1 MEIDISRS
9 TTVRAMTMAGTT
21 SVVDIR
27 LTVVSIMRGST
38 GGMAEMS
45 TTVMGG
51 STTIAVV
58 ASVMGVTAVV
68 EVKMRLSD
76 RSVAGEVTTE
86 AITEVSARLASVGAA
101 LVVADITVKSWGVEL
116 RSSSVTTVAE
126 VASVMGVTA
135 VVEVKMRL
143 SDSTVAGVGAT
154 KAIAGTRVTKLNT
167 VEGVLLLL
175 TVNGSLLDCTT
186 ETMIMLL
193 RSAEAVSGRSRD
205 VRAEAVLG
213 RSTNVEAA
221 LVRSADA
228 QTRSAVTSVVRT
240 SGLGERAVRSL
251 GSVERSVA
259 TVRVRSTITMRSPFS
274 SGGSSNNSSESE
286 SLEHLTIKYIESL
299 FRGFF

>member
-1 MEIDISRS
+1 MEIDISMS
-9 TTVRAMTMAGTT
+9 TTVRAMAMAGTT
-21 SVVDIR
+21 SVIDIR
-27 LTVVSIMRGST
+27 LTAVSIMRGST
-38 GGMAEMS
+38 GGMAEVS
-45 TTVMGG
+45 TTVVSG
-51 STTIAVV
+51 STAIAVV

-86 AITEVSARLASVGAA
+86 AIAEVSARLASVGAA
-101 LVVADITVKSWGVEL
+101 LVVADITVKSWGMDL
-116 RSSSVTTVAE
+116 RSSSVTTITE
-126 VASVMGVTA
+126 GASVMGMTT

-143 SDSTVAGVGAT
+143 NNSTVAGVGAT

-167 VEGVLLLL
+167 VERVLLLL

-193 RSAEAVSGRSRD
+193 RSAEAVSR
-205 VRAEAVLG
+205 

-228 QTRSAVTSVVRT
+228 QTRSAETSVVRT
-240 SGLGERAVRSL
+240 RGERAVR
-251 GSVERSVA
+251 SVERSVA

-274 SGGSSNNSSESE
+274 SGGSSNNSSESK

-299 FRGFF
+299 FRGFL

>member
-51 STTIAVV
+51 STTIAV
-58 ASVMGVTAVV
+58 
-68 EVKMRLSD
+68 
-76 RSVAGEVTTE
+76 
-86 AITEVSARLASVGAA
+86 
-101 LVVADITVKSWGVEL
+101 
-116 RSSSVTTVAE
+116 

>member
-1 MEIDISRS
+1 
-9 TTVRAMTMAGTT
+9 MTA
-21 SVVDIR
+21 
-27 LTVVSIMRGST
+27 
-38 GGMAEMS
+38 
-45 TTVMGG
+45 
-51 STTIAVV
+51 
-58 ASVMGVTAVV
+58 
-68 EVKMRLSD
+68 
-76 RSVAGEVTTE
+76 
-86 AITEVSARLASVGAA
+86 
-101 LVVADITVKSWGVEL
+101 
-116 RSSSVTTVAE
+116 VAE

-154 KAIAGTRVTKLNT
+154 KTIAGTRVTKLNT

-193 RSAEAVSGRSRD
+193 RSAEAVSR
-205 VRAEAVLG
+205 

-221 LVRSADA
+221 LARSADA

-240 SGLGERAVRSL
+240 RGLGERAVRSL

>member
-21 SVVDIR
+21 SVINIR
-27 LTVVSIMRGST
+27 LTAVSIMRGSA
-38 GGMAEMS
+38 GGMAEVS
-45 TTVMGG
+45 TTMMSG

-76 RSVAGEVTTE
+76 G
-86 AITEVSARLASVGAA
+86 
-101 LVVADITVKSWGVEL
+101 
-116 RSSSVTTVAE
+116 
-126 VASVMGVTA
+126 
-135 VVEVKMRL
+135 
-143 SDSTVAGVGAT
+143 TVAGVGAT
-154 KAIAGTRVTKLNT
+154 KAISGTRVAKLNT
-167 VEGVLLLL
+167 VERVLLLL

-193 RSAEAVSGRSRD
+193 RSAEAVSR
-205 VRAEAVLG
+205 

-240 SGLGERAVRSL
+240 RGLGKRAVRSL
-251 GSVERSVA
+251 GSVEGEGAA
-259 TVRVRSTITMRSPFS
+259 TTVGSTVTTRAPFS
-274 SGGSSNNSSESE
+274 SGGSGYNSSESE
-286 SLEHLTIKYIESL
+286 SLEHL
-299 FRGFF
+299 

>member
-21 SVVDIR
+21 SVINIR
-27 LTVVSIMRGST
+27 LTAVSIMRGSA
-38 GGMAEMS
+38 GGMAEVS
-45 TTVMGG
+45 TTMMSG

-76 RSVAGEVTTE
+76 RSVASEVTTE
-86 AITEVSARLASVGAA
+86 AIAEVRARLASVGAA
-101 LVVADITVKSWGVEL
+101 LVVADITVKSWGMEL
-116 RSSSVTTVAE
+116 RSGSVTTIAE
-126 VASVMGVTA
+126 AASVMGVTA

-143 SDSTVAGVGAT
+143 SDGTVAGVGAT
-154 KAIAGTRVTKLNT
+154 KAIAGTRVAKLNT
-167 VEGVLLLL
+167 VERVLLLL

-193 RSAEAVSGRSRD
+193 RSAEAVSR
-205 VRAEAVLG
+205 

-221 LVRSADA
+221 LARSADA

-240 SGLGERAVRSL
+240 RGLGKRAVRSL

-299 FRGFF
+299 LRGFF

>member
-21 SVVDIR
+21 SVINIR
-27 LTVVSIMRGST
+27 LTAVSIMRGSA
-38 GGMAEMS
+38 GGMAEVS
-45 TTVMGG
+45 TTMMSG

-76 RSVAGEVTTE
+76 RSVASEVTTE
-86 AITEVSARLASVGAA
+86 AIAEVRARLASVGAA
-101 LVVADITVKSWGVEL
+101 LVVADITVKSWGMEL
-116 RSSSVTTVAE
+116 RSGSVTTIAE
-126 VASVMGVTA
+126 AASVMGVTA

-143 SDSTVAGVGAT
+143 SDGTVAGVGAT
-154 KAIAGTRVTKLNT
+154 KAIAGTRVAKLNT
-167 VEGVLLLL
+167 VERVLLLL

-193 RSAEAVSGRSRD
+193 RSAEAVSR
-205 VRAEAVLG
+205 

-221 LVRSADA
+221 LARSADA

-240 SGLGERAVRSL
+240 RGLGKRAVRSL

-286 SLEHLTIKYIESL
+286 SLEHFENYIKSL
-299 FRGFF
+299 

>member
-21 SVVDIR
+21 SVINIR
-27 LTVVSIMRGST
+27 LTAVSIMRGSA
-38 GGMAEMS
+38 GGMAEVS
-45 TTVMGG
+45 TTMMSG

-86 AITEVSARLASVGAA
+86 SIAEVSARLASVGAA
-101 LVVADITVKSWGVEL
+101 LVVADITVKSWGMEL
-116 RSSSVTTVAE
+116 RSGSVTTIAE
-126 VASVMGVTA
+126 AASVMGVTA

-143 SDSTVAGVGAT
+143 SDGTVAGVGAT
-154 KAIAGTRVTKLNT
+154 KAIAGTRVAKLNT
-167 VEGVLLLL
+167 VERVLLLL

-193 RSAEAVSGRSRD
+193 RSAEAVSR
-205 VRAEAVLG
+205 

-221 LVRSADA
+221 LARSADA

-240 SGLGERAVRSL
+240 RGLGKRAVRSL

-299 FRGFF
+299 LRGFF

>member
-21 SVVDIR
+21 SVINIR
-27 LTVVSIMRGST
+27 LTAVSIMRGSA
-38 GGMAEMS
+38 GGMAEVS
-45 TTVMGG
+45 TTMMSG

-76 RSVAGEVTTE
+76 RSVASEVTTE
-86 AITEVSARLASVGAA
+86 AIAEVRARLASVGAA
-101 LVVADITVKSWGVEL
+101 LVVADITVKSWGMEL
-116 RSSSVTTVAE
+116 RSGSVTTIAE
-126 VASVMGVTA
+126 AASVMGVTA

-143 SDSTVAGVGAT
+143 SDGTVAGVGAT
-154 KAIAGTRVTKLNT
+154 KAIAGTRVAKLNT
-167 VEGVLLLL
+167 VERVLLLL

-193 RSAEAVSGRSRD
+193 RSAEAVSR
-205 VRAEAVLG
+205 

-221 LVRSADA
+221 LARCADA

-240 SGLGERAVRSL
+240 RGLGKRAVRSL

-299 FRGFF
+299 LRGFF